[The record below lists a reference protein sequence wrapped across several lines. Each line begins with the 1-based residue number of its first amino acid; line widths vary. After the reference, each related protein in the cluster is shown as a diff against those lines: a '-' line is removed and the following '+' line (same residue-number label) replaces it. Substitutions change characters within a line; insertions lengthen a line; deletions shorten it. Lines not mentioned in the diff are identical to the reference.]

1 MPVANGQLFI
11 DLPRCRIHDVTLSA
25 TNRFQTARDKFARIA
40 LDETPQVVGL
50 GA

>member
-11 DLPRCRIHDVTLSA
+11 GLPRCRIHDVTLSA
-25 TNRFQTARDKFARIA
+25 TNRFQTGRNKLARIA
-40 LDETPQVVGL
+40 LHETPQFVGL